1 MNILHICAN
10 PRPIEESASKQLAAA
25 FISKLISLNPEITVE
40 NVDLYQDSPPP
51 YLSLDGYRRFWMP
64 VLEPGYEPSKK
75 EDMAIH
81 YANKQAEQFRQ
92 ADVLVLTMPMWN
104 GGPPAIMKAWIDQMI
119 NPGIAYEQT
128 ADGIKPL
135 HQLRKV
141 VLLVASGDVYKEGD
155 SRDGITPVIQNAFGN
170 IGVTDI
176 EVAWADGQNNLV
188 YPDSAERKQFAIEAA
203 QEIAEDLA
211 GQP

>member
-25 FISKLISLNPEITVE
+25 FISKLISLNPEVTVE
-40 NVDLYQDSPPP
+40 NVDLYQETPPF
-51 YLSLDGYRRFWMP
+51 LSYDGYRRFWMP
-64 VLEPGYEPSKK
+64 VIEPGYEPSKK

-81 YANKQAEQFRQ
+81 YANKQAENFRQ
-92 ADVLVLTMPMWN
+92 ADVVVLTMPMWN
-104 GGPPAIMKAWIDQMI
+104 GGPPAILKAWLDQVI
-119 NPGIAYEQT
+119 TPGIAYEQT
-128 ADGIKPL
+128 AEGMKPL

-155 SRDGITPVIQNAFGN
+155 SRDGITPVIENAFGS

-176 EVAWADGQNNLV
+176 AVAWADGQNAAL
-188 YPDSAERKQFAIEAA
+188 YPDAAERKQFAIEAA
-203 QEIAEDLA
+203 EEIAEDLA

>member
-25 FISKLISLNPEITVE
+25 FISKLISINPEVSVE
-40 NVDLYQDSPPP
+40 NVDLYQESPP
-51 YLSLDGYRRFWMP
+51 YLSYDGYRRFWMP
-64 VLEPGYEPSKK
+64 LQEPGYEPSKR
-75 EDMAIH
+75 EEMAIH
-81 YANKQAEQFRQ
+81 YATKQAALFRV

-104 GGPPAIMKAWIDQMI
+104 GGPPAIMKAWIDQVV
-119 NPGIAYEQT
+119 NPGIAYDTTPE
-128 ADGIKPL
+128 GMKPL

-141 VLLVASGDVYKEGD
+141 VLLVASGDIYKEGD
-155 SRDGITPVIQNAFGN
+155 ARDGITPVIQNSFGS

-176 EVAWADGQNNLV
+176 EVAWADGQNAQV
-188 YPDSAERKQFAIEAA
+188 YTDSAERKQFAIEAA
-203 QEIAEDLA
+203 EEIAEDLA

>member
-40 NVDLYQDSPPP
+40 NVDLYQEAPP
-51 YLSLDGYRRFWMP
+51 YLSYDGYRRFWMP
-64 VLEPGYEPSKK
+64 VLEPGYEPSKR
-75 EDMAIH
+75 EEMAIH
-81 YANKQAEQFRQ
+81 YANKQADQFRI

-104 GGPPAIMKAWIDQMI
+104 GGPPAIMKAWIDQVI

-128 ADGIKPL
+128 AEGIKPL

-155 SRDGITPVIQNAFGN
+155 SRDGITPVVHNAFGS
-170 IGVTDI
+170 IGVNDI
-176 EVAWADGQNNLV
+176 EVAWADGQNAAV
-188 YPDSAERKQFAIEAA
+188 YADSAERKQFAIEAA